1 MEAAILNI
9 VAPGVTT
16 RHYTLGGTY
25 MLSPGTEL
33 TMSYMQAPTQS
44 VTGASPNFGG
54 AETVRMSQRA
64 LDIQM
69 GWRF

>member
-1 MEAAILNI
+1 MTFNI
-9 VAPGVTT
+9 VAPGGTT

-44 VTGASPNFGG
+44 VTGASPSFGG